1 MDKTECVGIQKIK
14 KIQQRQL
21 TYTRMETERPKIK
34 VILSTT
40 DKIVE
45 ILGWIILL
53 VLWGWTF
60 THYSSLPDTIPTHF
74 NAAGEAD
81 GFGTKVS
88 IIALPVIASL
98 LFIGITVLNR
108 YPHSFNYPT
117 AITQDNALRLY
128 TLATRM
134 LRFLKLVL
142 VVVFGGIEF
151 MTIQHATG
159 KAAGLGVWFLP
170 LTLVLVFLP
179 LIYFVIKSIK
189 VK

>member
-1 MDKTECVGIQKIK
+1 
-14 KIQQRQL
+14 
-21 TYTRMETERPKIK
+21 METERPNITL
-34 VILSTT
+34 VPTT
-40 DKIVE
+40 VDKLVE
-45 ILGWIILL
+45 LLGWIILL
-53 VLWGWTF
+53 ALWTL
-60 THYSSLPDTIPTHF
+60 TICHYSTLPETIPTHY

-81 GFGTKVS
+81 GFGSKVS

-98 LFIGITVLNR
+98 LFIGLTVLNR
-108 YPHSFNYPT
+108 YPHIFNYPT

-134 LRFLKLVL
+134 LRYLKMVLVL
-142 VVVFGGIEF
+142 VFGGIEF

-189 VK
+189 EK